1 MFEFERIVRSG
12 IRLVKYWFSITD
24 DEQIFA
30 LYEPFMTRLS
40 SGNSHRVSC
49 NHGEVLGDYTKAKE
63 TMFERTI
70 FLKHLAVVE
79 GTMWE
84 TGEINCIAHLL
95 EQIPIKKCHAMK

>member
-1 MFEFERIVRSG
+1 M
-12 IRLVKYWFSITD
+12 
-24 DEQIFA
+24 
-30 LYEPFMTRLS
+30 
-40 SGNSHRVSC
+40 
-49 NHGEVLGDYTKAKE
+49 GDYTKAKE